1 MKLYDY
7 TRAPNPRR
15 VRIFMAEKGIEIP
28 LETVDLGTNAQFDE
42 GFTRRNPFR
51 TVPVL
56 ELDDGTHIS
65 ESMAI
70 CRYLEALYPEPPLF
84 GGTALEQAL
93 VEMWSRRAELTG
105 LLHAAEVVRNSIPF
119 FADKAL
125 PGVEGGSPQIEALIE
140 RGKAGLERFFRAFDK
155 QLANS
160 EFVAGGH
167 YSVAD
172 ITTQV
177 TIEFAGWRKIGIPE
191 ECKNLASWYQQVSAR
206 PSAKA

>member
-28 LETVDLGTNAQFDE
+28 LEAVDLGTEAQFDE
-42 GFTRRNPFR
+42 DFARRNPFR
-51 TVPVL
+51 TVPLL

-70 CRYLEALYPEPPLF
+70 CRYLEALNPEPPLF
-84 GGTALEQAL
+84 GSTPLEQAR

-105 LLHAAEVVRNSIPF
+105 LLHAADVVRNSIAF
-119 FADKAL
+119 FADKSL
-125 PGVEGGSPQIEALIE
+125 PGVQGGSPQIEALIE
-140 RGKAGLERFFRAFDK
+140 RGKAGLDRFFRAFDQ
-155 QLANS
+155 QLADN
-160 EFVAGGH
+160 EFVAGDH

-191 ECKNLASWYQQVSAR
+191 ECQNLARWYQQVCER

>member
-15 VRIFMAEKGIEIP
+15 VRIYMAEKGIDIP
-28 LETVDLGTNAQFDE
+28 LVPVDLGSEAQFNED
-42 GFTRRNPFR
+42 FARRNPFH

-56 ELDDGTHIS
+56 ELDDGTCIS

-70 CRYLEALYPEPPLF
+70 CRYLEALHPEPALF
-84 GGTALEQAL
+84 GGTALEQAR
-93 VEMWSRRAELTG
+93 VEMWSRRAELNG

-125 PGVEGGSPQIEALIE
+125 PGVSGGSPQIEALIE
-140 RGKAGLERFFRAFDK
+140 RGKAGLDRFFRAFDR
-155 QLANS
+155 QLADN
-160 EFVAGGH
+160 EFVAGDH

-177 TIEFAGWRKIGIPE
+177 SIEFAGWRKIGIPE
-191 ECKNLASWYQQVSAR
+191 QCNNLARWYQQISGR

>member
-15 VRIFMAEKGIEIP
+15 VRIYMAEKGIEIP
-28 LETVDLGTNAQFDE
+28 LIPVDLGTEEQFNED
-42 GFTRRNPFR
+42 FARRNPFH
-51 TVPVL
+51 TVPLL
-56 ELDDGTHIS
+56 ELDDGTCIA

-70 CRYLEALYPEPPLF
+70 CRYLEALHPEPALF
-84 GGTALEQAL
+84 GSTPLEQGR
-93 VEMWSRRAELTG
+93 VEMWSRRAELNG

-125 PGVEGGSPQIEALIE
+125 PGVTGGSPQIEALIE
-140 RGKAGLERFFRAFDK
+140 RGKAGLDRFFRAFDR
-155 QLANS
+155 QLADN
-160 EFVAGGH
+160 EFVAGKH

-177 TIEFAGWRKIGIPE
+177 SIEFAGWRKIGIPE
-191 ECKNLASWYQQVSAR
+191 ECKNLARWYQQISAR

>member
-15 VRIFMAEKGIEIP
+15 VRIYMAEKGLEIP
-28 LETVDLGTNAQFDE
+28 LETVDLGTGAQFDE
-42 GFTRRNPFR
+42 AFAGRNPFR
-51 TVPVL
+51 TVPLL

-70 CRYLEALYPEPPLF
+70 CRYLEALHPEPPLF
-84 GGTALEQAL
+84 GSTALEQAR
-93 VEMWSRRAELTG
+93 VEMWSRRAELNG
-105 LLHAAEVVRNSIPF
+105 LSHAAEVVRNSMPF

-125 PGVEGGSPQIEALIE
+125 PGVTGGSPQIEALIE
-140 RGKAGLERFFRAFDK
+140 RGKAGLERFFRAFDR
-155 QLANS
+155 QLADN
-160 EFVAGGH
+160 EFVAGDH

-191 ECKNLASWYQQVSAR
+191 ECKNLARWYRVISAR
-206 PSAKA
+206 PSARA